1 LNCPLISSFFAI
13 KKVLTRPGERFHA
26 QPTNQPTNHNPGA
39 LFYLIVGA
47 SLRRPD
53 KLEENL
59 SGQAQIG
66 MEALNS

>member
-1 LNCPLISSFFAI
+1 LKCPLISSFFAI

-26 QPTNQPTNHNPGA
+26 QPTNHNPGA